1 MRSLRIR
8 NLRSRL
14 RLVTS
19 NRLPLRPL
27 EFLVLAVLEDE
38 PLHGYGMVQRIESL
52 TGGVVRVRPG
62 DLYRVLYRLE
72 KRGLLEPS
80 PKDGHDRRSY
90 YGLTA
95 LGRRVLREEAE
106 VLRRVVAGVGVT
118 KKASPA

>member
-8 NLRSRL
+8 RL
-14 RLVTS
+14 RNMLGLVTP

-27 EFLVLAVLEDE
+27 EFLVLAVLEVE
-38 PLHGYGMVQRIESL
+38 ALHGYGMVQRIESL
-52 TGGVVRVRPG
+52 
-62 DLYRVLYRLE
+62 YRLE
-72 KRGLLEPS
+72 KRRLLEPS
-80 PKDGHDRRSY
+80 PKERNGRRSY

>member
-1 MRSLRIR
+1 MLG
-8 NLRSRL
+8 
-14 RLVTS
+14 LVTP

-27 EFLVLAVLEDE
+27 EFLVLAVLEVE
-38 PLHGYGMVQRIESL
+38 PLHGYGMVQRIESR
-52 TGGVVRVRPG
+52 TGGAVRVRPG

-72 KRGLLEPS
+72 KRGLLETS
-80 PKDGHDRRSY
+80 PKERNGRRSY

-118 KKASPA
+118 KKVSPA